1 MKFGQT
7 VGRRP
12 PALHHFFYVV
22 FFRSILIFFFFI
34 NKIIIQKMTR
44 EKLVRIVERYKLI
57 IKFQPEETN
66 VKERE
71 THTDGHV
78 ITH

>member
-1 MKFGQT
+1 
-7 VGRRP
+7 
-12 PALHHFFYVV
+12 
-22 FFRSILIFFFFI
+22 
-34 NKIIIQKMTR
+34 MTR

-78 ITH
+78 ITHWHTLHTRCVSVCKPAVPSGGWTMLVPIYSNIGENQ